1 MESKVKNKIP
11 VSNVAILL
19 IGYNRPEF
27 LRRRISEISE
37 SKLENLLISI
47 DGGVK
52 SKTTEMEETKKF
64 AQRKFSNLKYFEI
77 THHENN
83 LGLGKHLSDS
93 ISLVLGKFEY
103 IIVIE
108 DDIKISNRFIS
119 NMINGLTLQQELGI
133 SGIVSGFSPLYL
145 KHFANRWRVSIYPYV
160 WGWACSRELWLKY
173 QHNLSGINLEDQLNS
188 SKTWNNFSSEQK
200 NKWLNLFRKAQAD
213 PFDTWAIQ
221 LSFWSFCNDFKNLT
235 PIFSLVGNE
244 GFNDVRSV
252 HTKGKKPKFVTIN
265 KMNNNIV
272 TRKNFI
278 IGFWCKFI
286 DKYWMGDVRI

>member
-37 SKLENLLISI
+37 SKVENLFISI

-52 SKTTEMEETKKF
+52 SRTAEMEDTKKF
-64 AQRKFSNLKYFEI
+64 AQSKFSKLKYFEI
-77 THHENN
+77 THQENN

-93 ISLVLGKFEY
+93 ISIVLGKFEY

-108 DDIKISNRFIS
+108 DDIRISNRFIS
-119 NMINGLTLQQELGI
+119 NMIHGLTLQKELGI
-133 SGIVSGFSPLYL
+133 SGIVSGFSPIYL
-145 KHFANRWRVSIYPYV
+145 KHFANRWRISIYPYV

-173 QHNLSGINLEDQLNS
+173 QYNLSGINLEDQLNS
-188 SKTWNNFSSEQK
+188 SKTWNNFSLKQK
-200 NKWLNLFRKAQAD
+200 NKWLNLFKKAQAD
-213 PFDTWAIQ
+213 PSDTWAIQ
-221 LSFWSFCNDFKNLT
+221 LCFWSFCYDFKNLT

-265 KMNNNIV
+265 KLNNNV
-272 TRKNFI
+272 VKRKNLI

-286 DKYWMGDVRI
+286 DKYWMGDV